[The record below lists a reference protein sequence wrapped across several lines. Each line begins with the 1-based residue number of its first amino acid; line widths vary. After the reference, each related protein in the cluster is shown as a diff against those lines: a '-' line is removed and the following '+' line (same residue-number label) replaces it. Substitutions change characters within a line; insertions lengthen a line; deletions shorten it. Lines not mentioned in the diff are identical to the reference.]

1 MVSYCSSPRGKRP
14 LTTYSPLDKP
24 VPAGWQ
30 VEHNYQ
36 PVNGRGKSDTAHRPY
51 QYIYRIPTRDPRPIF
66 SKFDVNLNGTWQH
79 TNPVDIPGLQT
90 PLASPFYWSHYDLLG
105 LILSLLQ
112 TELEGADKDRFFLPL
127 TAAYGRWCAE
137 IGGNRGTTEP
147 PLGTIGV
154 GAVPA
159 VFQYT
164 WVKDKED
171 KIYFASGSS
180 LAEFDWNAEGQV
192 GKWKIRLRH
201 TRFDLLTGWNDID
214 KVEEK
219 WDFQW
224 SPLLEEKPK
233 AGTHFG
239 NCGETYPF
247 LHML

>member
-1 MVSYCSSPRGKRP
+1 
-14 LTTYSPLDKP
+14 
-24 VPAGWQ
+24 
-30 VEHNYQ
+30 
-36 PVNGRGKSDTAHRPY
+36 
-51 QYIYRIPTRDPRPIF
+51 
-66 SKFDVNLNGTWQH
+66 
-79 TNPVDIPGLQT
+79 VDIPGLQT